1 VNDRPDR
8 KDKSHSLR
16 HEREVAIER
25 LRRAVAES
33 EASGEAALFDMDAWL
48 KEQDSLDRA
57 LQEGL
62 DSGEAIGFDV
72 KEWLEAKRTGPGR
85 EEAA

>member
-8 KDKSHSLR
+8 EEKPDSLH
-16 HEREVAIER
+16 HECEVAIER

-33 EASGEAALFDMDAWL
+33 EASGEAAPFDMDAWL
-48 KEQDSLDRA
+48 EEQDNLDRA